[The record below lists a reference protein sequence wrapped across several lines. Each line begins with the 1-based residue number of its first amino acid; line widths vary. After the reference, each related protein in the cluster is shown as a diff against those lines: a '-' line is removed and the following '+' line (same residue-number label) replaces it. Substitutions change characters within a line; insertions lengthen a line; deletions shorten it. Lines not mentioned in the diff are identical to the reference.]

1 MSDELKPCP
10 FCKVEMLNAPH
21 HDFKHPVD
29 FMTDNEREICPL
41 NGLKFGHDQRITWN
55 TRHTPEAVKGV
66 VEALEE
72 FIAHE
77 VEYMSLNKLGAP
89 EKQDRVIKAR
99 AALKAYKI
107 HIGE

>member
-1 MSDELKPCP
+1 MSDELK
-10 FCKVEMLNAPH
+10 
-21 HDFKHPVD
+21 
-29 FMTDNEREICPL
+29 
-41 NGLKFGHDQRITWN
+41 LKIEKALIAFQDSLYEKYDDDCHLETGEEHAFRSGYRAAMN

-66 VEALEE
+66 VEALEG

-77 VEYMSLNKLGAP
+77 IEYMTLNRLGDP
-89 EKQDRVIKAR
+89 EKQDRVIEAR